1 MRIDTMSYTKR
12 FWEETREKENH
23 YNKLHE
29 EDKNTLD
36 ADYRYDEFMKEQYP
50 QHIKPETKTTNS

>member
-1 MRIDTMSYTKR
+1 MSYTKR
-12 FWEETREKENH
+12 LWEETREKENH

-29 EDKNTLD
+29 EDKKTLD
-36 ADYRYDEFMKEQYP
+36 ADYGYDEFMQEQYP